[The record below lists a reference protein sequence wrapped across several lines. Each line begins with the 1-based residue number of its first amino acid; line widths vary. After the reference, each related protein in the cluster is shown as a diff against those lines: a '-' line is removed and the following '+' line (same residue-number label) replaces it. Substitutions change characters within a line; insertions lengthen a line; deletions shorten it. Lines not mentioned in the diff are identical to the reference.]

1 MARGLEEWLAPREDG
16 RPLRLGVLGGTF
28 DPIHIGHLVAAEAA
42 RTGFGLDRV
51 LFVPA
56 GQPPHKDPSAVAA
69 AEHRYRMTVLATAGN
84 PYFYTTR
91 LELDRSGPSYT
102 IDTVRQLAAMA
113 RPASLF
119 FIAGADAVV
128 TLPSWRGGTSLLD
141 ECELIAVTRPGFS
154 RQALDDFLRALP
166 PARRR
171 RVHLLPIPGID
182 ISSTELRER
191 VANGQSIRYLVPP
204 SVEDYVYKYGL
215 YGARNARGGSAGN
228 GGTAG
233 GGGGIRSTGGV
244 PGETA

>member
-1 MARGLEEWLAPREDG
+1 MARGLEEWLAPGKDG

-42 RTGFGLDRV
+42 RTRFRLDRV

-91 LELDRSGPSYT
+91 LELERSGPSYT
-102 IDTVRQLAAMA
+102 IDTIRQLAAMA

-128 TLPSWRGGTSLLD
+128 TLPSWRGGTALLD
-141 ECELIAVTRPGFS
+141 ECELIVVTRPGFS
-154 RQALDDFLRALP
+154 RRALEEFLNGL
-166 PARRR
+166 PAERRR
-171 RVHLLPIPGID
+171 RVHLLAIPGID

-191 VANGQSIRYLVPP
+191 VATGQSIRYLVPA

-215 YGARNARGGSAGN
+215 YGAGEARAGGQSRDAGEAGRGHGT
-228 GGTAG
+228 GGT
-233 GGGGIRSTGGV
+233 